1 MKMRARRRRHKVMH
15 IKGPG
20 AWRRL
25 PSTSKQVVLFTF
37 TDVGHDE
44 HNCWDE
50 YLIARFK

>member
-1 MKMRARRRRHKVMH
+1 MKMRMLRRRYKVLH
-15 IKGPG
+15 FKGPG
-20 AWRRL
+20 AWQRL
-25 PSTSKQVVLFTF
+25 PTTPKQLVLQVF